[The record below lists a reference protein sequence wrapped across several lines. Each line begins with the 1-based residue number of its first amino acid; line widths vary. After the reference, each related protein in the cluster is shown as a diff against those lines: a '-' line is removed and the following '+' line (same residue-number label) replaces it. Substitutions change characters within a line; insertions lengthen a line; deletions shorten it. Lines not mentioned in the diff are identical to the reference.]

1 MRIKMLKGEGM
12 RAKRKIEIR
21 KVSCMGLWI
30 TLLLALAFV
39 FLIIQGENEFF
50 ALNESTEQ
58 YIQAEKAVQQFE
70 KGADYLTE
78 QVRMYVMTGDIS
90 YMDAYFVE
98 SNQVK
103 SREKALDI
111 FKNYF
116 DRTSS
121 FSALKAALDSSL
133 ELMTTE
139 YYAMRLVCEAN
150 DVLQSSWP
158 DEIKAVELS
167 KEDENCLMMR
177 NKKAQHLVTEK
188 TYQGNERY
196 NRRGSE
202 QTVKQN

>member
-1 MRIKMLKGEGM
+1 M

-21 KVSCMGLWI
+21 KVSCVGLWI
-30 TLLLALAFV
+30 TLLLAIAFV

-50 ALNESTEQ
+50 AMNESTEQ
-58 YIQAEKAVQQFE
+58 YIQGEKAAQQLE

-78 QVRMYVMTGDIS
+78 QVRMYVMTGDTS

-98 SNQVK
+98 ANQVK
-103 SREKALDI
+103 SRENALDT
-111 FKNYF
+111 FKTYF
-116 DRTSS
+116 DKTAS
-121 FSALKAALDSSL
+121 FSALKAALDTSL

-167 KEDENCLMMR
+167 KEDEELFDDEKI
-177 NKKAQHLVTEK
+177 KKAQCLVTEK
-188 TYQGNERY
+188 SYQEMKDLINEEVTNCESKLIR
-196 NRRGSE
+196 
-202 QTVKQN
+202 